1 MVRFKS
7 IIWGVL
13 LFFGLFILDGML
25 QSIYL
30 VATTS
35 KTNTVDAIL
44 ITIIMI
50 AAEIAVLLPIFHYF
64 KSKFDAFAF
73 YKITSVD
80 ILNTAKYV
88 AIIMVGNV
96 ILTVM
101 HTLFIGKVTE
111 AANQSSIESMA
122 TPSMIIG
129 LVAMVTL
136 VAPFIEELMFRGII
150 MNYFVYDFPKW
161 AKIIISGVAFGLFHV
176 VGGPFQF
183 FALLQYSFMGCVLAY
198 AYTSNN
204 RLQSSI
210 MVHVGNNLIASLSL
224 ILIAVTK

>member
-13 LFFGLFILDGML
+13 LFFGLFILDGIL

-30 VATTS
+30 IATTS
-35 KTNTVDAIL
+35 KTNMVAAII

-64 KSKFDAFAF
+64 KSKFDAFDF
-73 YKITSVD
+73 HKITSVD

-88 AIIMVGNV
+88 AIIMIGNV
-96 ILTVM
+96 ILTIL

-136 VAPFIEELMFRGII
+136 VAPFVEELMFRGII
-150 MNYFVYDFPKW
+150 MNYFVYGFPKW
-161 AKIIISGVAFGLFHV
+161 LKIIISGVAFGLFHV
-176 VGGPFQF
+176 VGEPFQF

-198 AYTSNN
+198 AYTANN

-210 MVHVGNNLIASLSL
+210 MVHIGNNLIASLSL
-224 ILIAVTK
+224 ILIAVAK

>member
-7 IIWGVL
+7 IIRGVL
-13 LFFGLFILDGML
+13 LFFGLLVLDGIL

-35 KTNTVDAIL
+35 KTNMVDAII

-64 KSKFDAFAF
+64 KLRFDTFGF
-73 YKITSVD
+73 HKITSVD
-80 ILNTAKYV
+80 ILNTSKYI
-88 AIIMVGNV
+88 AIIMIGNV
-96 ILTVM
+96 ILTGI

-111 AANQSSIESMA
+111 AANQSSIESLA

-136 VAPFIEELMFRGII
+136 VAPFVEELMFRGII
-150 MNYFVYDFPKW
+150 MNYFVYGFPKW
-161 AKIIISGVAFGLFHV
+161 VKIIISGVAFGMFHV
-176 VGGPFQF
+176 VGQPFQF

-210 MVHVGNNLIASLSL
+210 MVHIGNNLIASLSL